1 MEISKSEGIKKQQK
15 HSVAKSLMM
24 INKLYTFFAA
34 SGFTSSRYQLNVEGT
49 NIAPL
54 KLNSLLL
61 CDFIFSRSSSSPS
74 RLFLLLGE
82 DEKK

>member
-34 SGFTSSRYQLNVEGT
+34 SGFASSRYQLNVEGT

-61 CDFIFSRSSSSPS
+61 CDFFFSIFSPVSSPW
-74 RLFLLLGE
+74 RRRE
-82 DEKK
+82 EEEK